1 MKLSVQEITM
11 IALSSTIIITMS
23 LIFPYI
29 VLFLFAIMVLA
40 YKKHHAYLISIVV
53 TITLYIATG
62 QLLALMNIV
71 LLPLFIILIDITKPL
86 YYKSK
91 AHLAIECSSA
101 KPISNLR
108 FGIVSFFIIFL
119 LNMINEFAAI
129 FILGLDFEAIYL
141 GTIIAFV
148 GALVNALFLGLI
160 GFYMQQRIQKVL
172 YLANI

>member
-62 QLLALMNIV
+62 QLLALMNII
-71 LLPLFIILIDITKPL
+71 LLPLFI
-86 YYKSK
+86 
-91 AHLAIECSSA
+91 
-101 KPISNLR
+101 
-108 FGIVSFFIIFL
+108 
-119 LNMINEFAAI
+119 
-129 FILGLDFEAIYL
+129 
-141 GTIIAFV
+141 
-148 GALVNALFLGLI
+148 
-160 GFYMQQRIQKVL
+160 
-172 YLANI
+172 